1 MNETIFD
8 HDINENEL
16 RYLFVDPLD
25 KEGYLNSTSEQKKL
39 HHLYILFL
47 LREDRL
53 NYLRIRSR
61 LDVMSFENTDVSG

>member
-1 MNETIFD
+1 MKETIFD
-8 HDINENEL
+8 YDIKEHEL

-25 KEGYLNSTSEQKKL
+25 KEGYINNTSEQKKL

-47 LREDRL
+47 LREDKL

-61 LDVMSFENTDVSG
+61 LEVMPLENIDA

>member
-8 HDINENEL
+8 YDIKENES

-25 KEGYLNSTSEQKKL
+25 KEGYLNNTSVQKKL

-47 LREDRL
+47 LREDKL
-53 NYLRIRSR
+53 NCLRIRSR
-61 LDVMSFENTDVSG
+61 LEVMPLENIEV

>member
-8 HDINENEL
+8 YDIKEAES

-25 KEGYLNSTSEQKKL
+25 KEGYLTNTSDQKKL

-47 LREDRL
+47 LREDKL

-61 LDVMSFENTDVSG
+61 LEVMPFENIEV

>member
-8 HDINENEL
+8 HNIKEYEL
-16 RYLFVDPLD
+16 RYLFVDPFD
-25 KEGYLNSTSEQKKL
+25 KEGYLNNTSEQKKL

-61 LDVMSFENTDVSG
+61 LEVMTFEDIDA